1 MAQATLHD
9 LNERLKLLWNSGRN
23 IVVGWRYEKD
33 LIWLCAAPMHQV
45 LAEAGDNPRI
55 LRGSRLLGLKT
66 FRDICKTLHTTPL
79 KMRVGRRIGDIGD
92 TIRPNQIDQLVR
104 CYGAYETAHR
114 GVGLFDIVGFTKLSP
129 LDQMAELNLLEST
142 LNLVQRQ
149 MLARKLPIDLARST
163 TGDGFYIWNRDK
175 GLLQDICTYVLMI
188 LTLAEIKYMRD
199 AKKIRQAPTL
209 RACFDIGPHYS
220 YHQMVGSGV
229 VGFEYIVGDVT
240 IKLARMM
247 EKALADQILISDFV
261 RPTDNDSVNALMF
274 MYQSLEVKKALYNT
288 RIENI
293 KPTEIRSYLTG
304 RSVNDDTFTVNQYV
318 IKDKHDHEYTVFN
331 AKSTIYHDRSKPIF
345 LGLREADLGL
355 FKADVQ
361 TLELGI
367 GSLLGRMAS

>member
-1 MAQATLHD
+1 
-9 LNERLKLLWNSGRN
+9 
-23 IVVGWRYEKD
+23 
-33 LIWLCAAPMHQV
+33 
-45 LAEAGDNPRI
+45 
-55 LRGSRLLGLKT
+55 
-66 FRDICKTLHTTPL
+66 
-79 KMRVGRRIGDIGD
+79 
-92 TIRPNQIDQLVR
+92 
-104 CYGAYETAHR
+104 
-114 GVGLFDIVGFTKLSP
+114 
-129 LDQMAELNLLEST
+129 
-142 LNLVQRQ
+142 
-149 MLARKLPIDLARST
+149 
-163 TGDGFYIWNRDK
+163 
-175 GLLQDICTYVLMI
+175 
-188 LTLAEIKYMRD
+188 
-199 AKKIRQAPTL
+199 
-209 RACFDIGPHYS
+209 
-220 YHQMVGSGV
+220 
-229 VGFEYIVGDVT
+229 
-240 IKLARMM
+240 
-247 EKALADQILISDFV
+247 V